1 MVWFCATG
9 CTKIRENSVPET
21 FKKAMMDYRKADPTY
36 VNFVPTTAEDAIN
49 KFYRHKNLGVPPHL
63 WPEVFVDCA
72 ANLPDAELQKFQDWL
87 VNPGGDPTGPMLK
100 GVDRENETLRLQL
113 LKEATARDALRNV
126 VHEEEEEVTVV
137 IDENYMDVDD
147 EKVQD
152 DDVPMVPPDESVSSM
167 MVNLSVQDEFEM
179 VTSSER

>member
-1 MVWFCATG
+1 MVWFCAVG
-9 CTKIRENSVPET
+9 CTKIRENSVPVSL
-21 FKKAMMDYRKADPTY
+21 KKMDYRKADPTY
-36 VNFVPTTAEDAIN
+36 TNFKPTTASDAIN

-72 ANLPDAELQKFQDWL
+72 ANLTPEEMHKFESWL
-87 VNPGGDPTGPMLK
+87 VNPGGDPKGPMLK
-100 GVDRENETLRLQL
+100 DVDQENEALRAQL
-113 LKEATARDALRNV
+113 LKEATARDALASV
-126 VHEEEEEVTVV
+126 VEETADTVV
-137 IDENYMDVDD
+137 IDENCERGLRSEILPTYMDVDD

-152 DDVPMVPPDESVSSM
+152 ESSM

>member
-21 FKKAMMDYRKADPTY
+21 LKKAMMDYRKADPTY

-72 ANLPDAELQKFQDWL
+72 ANLPEAELHKFQSWL
-87 VNPGGDPTGPMLK
+87 VNPGGDPTGPVLK
-100 GVDRENETLRLQL
+100 GVDRENEALRAQL
-113 LKEATARDALRNV
+113 LKEAKARDVAQQV
-126 VHEEEEEVTVV
+126 VHEEEEVTVV

-152 DDVPMVPPDESVSSM
+152 DDVSM

>member
-21 FKKAMMDYRKADPTY
+21 FKKARMTTDYRKADPTY
-36 VNFVPTTAEDAIN
+36 VNFRPTTAEDAIN

-72 ANLPDAELQKFQDWL
+72 ANLPDEELQKFQDWL

-100 GVDRENETLRLQL
+100 GVDRENEALRLQL
-113 LKEATARDALRNV
+113 LKEATARDVALNV
-126 VHEEEEEVTVV
+126 VHEEREPPVESLQEVTVV

-152 DDVPMVPPDESVSSM
+152 DDPSSM
-167 MVNLSVQDEFEM
+167 MVNMSVQDEFEM